1 MAEQKTGKGR
11 LVSWIVILIAVGF
24 LALAFYNYRRSQREK
39 TTAVKTVTPVPVA
52 VVKVEE
58 TQMERLLETSGDLRS
73 RVDVYVFP
81 KIAGRVIEKI
91 MVDKGD
97 RVEKGQLLIVLDA
110 SLVKAR
116 FERSIAAMDA
126 ARSRLELLQK
136 DRQRL
141 EFLFAHK
148 AAPRQQLDRI
158 SAQYKTA
165 AAALKEA
172 KAAHR
177 EIQVMLDDHSIKA
190 EIDGVV
196 ADRFF
201 DPGNLSDT
209 KKPILR
215 LADESLMKIEL
226 AAPETDFSR
235 LRLGMRAEFKVA
247 AYPQKLFHASLVK
260 MNPVFDPTTR
270 TVKLELQA
278 ANDGYL
284 LRSGM
289 YAQVKLYLGRQNV
302 LAIPREALNR
312 LPGSGSYYVFIIEND
327 RASHRNIKVG
337 LRQGELVAVV
347 DGLHPGELV
356 VVKGQNRLQDAMPVH
371 LVNGQTRPKEQQQ

>member
-1 MAEQKTGKGR
+1 MADHNSGKGR
-11 LVSWIVILIAVGF
+11 LLSWMVILIAVGF

-52 VVKVEE
+52 VVKAAE
-58 TQMERLLETSGDLRS
+58 TRMERLLETSGDLRS
-73 RVDVYVFP
+73 RADVYVFP

-91 MVDKGD
+91 LVDKGD
-97 RVEKGQLLIVLDA
+97 RVKKGQLLVVLDA

-116 FERSIAAMDA
+116 FERSTAAMAA
-126 ARSRLELLQK
+126 ARSQLELLQK

-141 EFLFAHK
+141 EFLFEHK

-158 SAQYKTA
+158 LAQYKTA
-165 AAALKEA
+165 AAALEEA

-177 EIQVMLDDHSIKA
+177 EIQVLLDDHFMKA
-190 EIDGVV
+190 EMDGVV
-196 ADRFF
+196 AERFF

-235 LRLGMRAEFKVA
+235 LRLGMQAEFKVA
-247 AYPQKLFHASLVK
+247 AYPQKIFHASLVK
-260 MNPVFDPTTR
+260 MNPVFDPATR
-270 TVKLELQA
+270 TVKLELQT

-289 YAQVKLYLGRQNV
+289 YAQVKLYLGRQHV

-312 LPGSGSYYVFIIEND
+312 LPGSGSYYVFIIENE
-327 RASHRNIKVG
+327 RARQRNIKVG
-337 LRQGELVAVV
+337 LRQGERVAVV

-356 VVKGQNRLQDAMPVH
+356 VVKGQNRLRDGMPVH
-371 LVNGQTRPKEQQQ
+371 LVNGQIKSKEQQQ